1 MPVNLDELKNATNLR
16 GRAART
22 GSVFIA
28 PVDGRAHVSGERS
41 VPLLPHTI
49 PALFSQTAAKYATQ
63 DAAVFVAQDKR
74 FTWSELSDTVD
85 ALAAGFLA
93 LGLEKGDRVGIWSPN
108 RWEWLVTQFATA
120 RIGLILVN
128 INPAYRLTELEYALN
143 KVSCKAL
150 VTAAQFK
157 SSDYL
162 GMIETLA
169 PELATTTPGKLKASK
184 LPSLKIVIRMG
195 EENSPGMFNFGDV
208 LAMAGRDEHDS
219 LDRISEGLK
228 ASDAIN
234 IQFTSGTTGAP
245 KGATLTHTNIVNN
258 GHFVTSAIK
267 LTVDDRLCIPV
278 PLYHCF
284 GMSMGTMGCVS
295 KGATMVF
302 PGEGFD
308 PGATLTAV
316 AQERCTGLYGVPTM
330 FVAILDHAD
339 FQSFD
344 LSSLRTGIMA
354 GSPCPIEVMKK
365 VVSLMHM
372 AEVTIAYGMTETSPV
387 SFQSGVD
394 DPLEK
399 RVSTVGRI
407 HPHVEVKAV
416 DADGATVAVGE
427 PGELCTRGY
436 SVMKG
441 YWEDEAKTR
450 EAIDTDGWMHT
461 GDLATIDAE
470 GYCNIVG
477 RVKDMVIRG
486 GENVYP
492 REVEEFLYRHPKV
505 KEVQVF
511 GIPDPKY
518 GEELCAWIV
527 LKPGQITTEQ
537 EIKAFCAGQ
546 IAHYKIPSYVRFR
559 TELPMTVTGKPQKFL
574 MRNAMVEEL
583 GLVTQ
588 KTA

>member
-1 MPVNLDELKNATNLR
+1 MAIKLDELMNATNLR
-16 GRAART
+16 KTRN
-22 GSVFIA
+22 SFVA
-28 PVDGRAHVSGERS
+28 PVGGKAHVSGDRS
-41 VPLLPHTI
+41 VPLLDKTI
-49 PALFSQTAAKYATQ
+49 PELFSDTVSRYATL
-63 DAAVFVAQDKR
+63 DAAVFVGQDKR
-74 FTWSELSDTVD
+74 FTWSELSDAVD

-157 SSDYL
+157 TSDYL

-169 PELATTTPGKLKASK
+169 PEIAKAEPGKLKAKK
-184 LPSLKIVIRMG
+184 LPALETVIRMG
-195 EENSPGMFNFGDV
+195 DDNSPGMFNFGDV

-228 ASDAIN
+228 PGEAIN

-245 KGATLTHTNIVNN
+245 KGATLTHSNIVNN
-258 GHFVTSAIK
+258 GNFVTSAIK
-267 LTVDDRLCIPV
+267 LTTEDRLCIPV

-308 PGATLTAV
+308 AGSTLKAV

-330 FVAILDHAD
+330 FVAMLDHAD
-339 FQSFD
+339 FSSFD
-344 LSSLRTGIMA
+344 LSSPRTGIMA

-372 AEVTIAYGMTETSPV
+372 SQVTIAYGMTETSPV
-387 SFQSGVD
+387 SFQSSVD

-407 HPHVEVKAV
+407 HPHVEVKAI
-416 DADGATVAVGE
+416 DADGGTVAVGE

-441 YWEDEAKTR
+441 YWDDAEKTR
-450 EAIDTDGWMHT
+450 EAIDVDGWMHT

-511 GIPDPKY
+511 GIPDDKY

-527 LKPGQITTEQ
+527 LKPGQIATAE

-546 IAHYKIPSYVRFR
+546 IAHYKVPRYIRFR
-559 TELPMTVTGKPQKFL
+559 AELPMTVTGKPQKFL
-574 MRNAMVEEL
+574 MREAMVEEL
-583 GLVTQ
+583 GLVAQ

>member
-1 MPVNLDELKNATNLR
+1 MAIKLDELMNASNLR
-16 GRAART
+16 ARGAGGT
-22 GSVFIA
+22 FIA
-28 PVDGRAHVSGERS
+28 PADGKAHVSGDRS
-41 VPLLPHTI
+41 VPLLDKTI
-49 PALFSQTAAKYATQ
+49 PELFSDTVSKYATL
-63 DAAVFVAQDKR
+63 DAAVFVGQDKR
-74 FTWSELSDTVD
+74 FTWSELSDAVD

-143 KVSCKAL
+143 KVGCKAL

-157 SSDYL
+157 TSDYL

-169 PELATTTPGKLKASK
+169 PEIARAEPGKLKAKK
-184 LPSLKIVIRMG
+184 LPTLKIIIRMG
-195 EENSPGMFNFGDV
+195 DDNSPGMFNFSDV
-208 LAMAGRDEHDS
+208 LATAARDDYDK
-219 LDRISEGLK
+219 LDRITESLK
-228 ASDAIN
+228 PVDAIN

-245 KGATLTHTNIVNN
+245 KGATLTHANIVNN
-258 GHFVTSAIK
+258 GNFVTSAIK

-308 PGATLTAV
+308 AGATLKAV

-330 FVAILDHAD
+330 FVAMLDHAD
-339 FQSFD
+339 FASFD
-344 LSSLRTGIMA
+344 LTSLRTGIMA

-372 AEVTIAYGMTETSPV
+372 SQVTIAYGMTETSPV
-387 SFQSGVD
+387 SFQSSVD

-407 HPHVEVKAV
+407 HPHVEVKAIG
-416 DADGATVAVGE
+416 ADGATVAVGE

-441 YWEDEAKTR
+441 YWDDAEKTR
-450 EAIDTDGWMHT
+450 EAIDADGWMHT

-511 GIPDPKY
+511 GIPDDKY

-527 LKPGQITTEQ
+527 LKPGQIATAE

-546 IAHYKIPSYVRFR
+546 IAHYKVPRHIRFR

-574 MRNAMVEEL
+574 MREAMVEEM
-583 GLVTQ
+583 GLVAQ

>member
-1 MPVNLDELKNATNLR
+1 MAIKLDELMNATNLR
-16 GRAART
+16 KTRN
-22 GSVFIA
+22 SFVA
-28 PVDGRAHVSGERS
+28 PLGGKAHVSGDRS
-41 VPLLPHTI
+41 VPLLDKTI
-49 PALFSQTAAKYATQ
+49 PELFSDTVSRYATL
-63 DAAVFVAQDKR
+63 DAAVFVGQDKR
-74 FTWSELSDTVD
+74 FTWSELSDAVD

-143 KVSCKAL
+143 KVGCKAL

-157 SSDYL
+157 TSDYL

-169 PELATTTPGKLKASK
+169 PEIAKAEPGKLKAKK
-184 LPSLKIVIRMG
+184 LPALEIVIRMG
-195 EENSPGMFNFGDV
+195 DDNSPGMFNFGDV

-228 ASDAIN
+228 PGEAIN

-245 KGATLTHTNIVNN
+245 KGATLTHSNIVNN
-258 GHFVTSAIK
+258 GNFVTSAIK
-267 LTVDDRLCIPV
+267 LTAEDRLCIPV

-308 PGATLTAV
+308 AGATLKAV

-330 FVAILDHAD
+330 FVAMLDHAD
-339 FQSFD
+339 FSSFD

-372 AEVTIAYGMTETSPV
+372 NQVTIAYGMTETSPV
-387 SFQSGVD
+387 SFQSSVD

-407 HPHVEVKAV
+407 HPHVEVKAIG
-416 DADGATVAVGE
+416 ADGGTVAVGE

-441 YWEDEAKTR
+441 YWDDAEKTR
-450 EAIDTDGWMHT
+450 EAIDVDGWMHT

-492 REVEEFLYRHPKV
+492 REVEEFLYRHPKI

-511 GIPDPKY
+511 GIPDDKY

-527 LKPGQITTEQ
+527 LKPDQIATAE

-546 IAHYKIPSYVRFR
+546 IAHYKVPRYIRFR

-574 MRNAMVEEL
+574 MREAMVEEL
-583 GLVTQ
+583 GLVAQ

>member
-1 MPVNLDELKNATNLR
+1 MAINLDELKNASNLR
-16 GRAART
+16 GR
-22 GSVFIA
+22 GSHGTFIA
-28 PVDGRAHVSGERS
+28 PMDGRAHVSGDRS
-41 VPLLPHTI
+41 APLLDKTI
-49 PALFSQTAAKYATQ
+49 PELFSDTVSRYATL
-63 DAAVFVAQDKR
+63 DAAVFVGQDKR
-74 FTWSELSDTVD
+74 FTWSELSDAVD

-93 LGLEKGDRVGIWSPN
+93 LGLKKGDRVGIWSPN

-143 KVSCKAL
+143 KVGCEAL
-150 VTAAQFK
+150 VTAASFK
-157 SSDYL
+157 TSDYL

-169 PELATTTPGKLKASK
+169 PEIATAEPGRLKARK
-184 LPSLKIVIRMG
+184 LPALKIVIRMG
-195 EENSPGMFNFGDV
+195 DDNSPGMFNFGDV

-219 LDRISEGLK
+219 LDRISDSLK
-228 ASDAIN
+228 PGDAIN

-245 KGATLTHTNIVNN
+245 KGATLTHHNLVNN
-258 GHFVTSAIK
+258 GNFVTSAIR

-284 GMSMGTMGCVS
+284 GMSMGTMGCVT

-308 PGATLTAV
+308 AGATLKAV

-330 FVAILDHAD
+330 FVAMLDHAD
-339 FQSFD
+339 FSTFD

-365 VVSLMHM
+365 VMSLMHM
-372 AEVTIAYGMTETSPV
+372 AQVTIAYGMTETSPV
-387 SFQSGVD
+387 SFQCGVD

-407 HPHVEVKAV
+407 HPHVEVKV
-416 DADGATVAVGE
+416 VGADGATVAVGA

-441 YWEDEAKTR
+441 YWDDAEKTR
-450 EAIDTDGWMHT
+450 EAIDGDGWMHT

-492 REVEEFLYRHPKV
+492 REVEEFLYSHPKI

-511 GIPDPKY
+511 GIPDDKY

-546 IAHYKIPSYVRFR
+546 IAHYKVPRYIRFR

-574 MRNAMVEEL
+574 MREAMVEEL
-583 GLVTQ
+583 GLVAQ

>member
-1 MPVNLDELKNATNLR
+1 MAINLDELKNASNLR
-16 GRAART
+16 TAQR
-22 GSVFIA
+22 
-28 PVDGRAHVSGERS
+28 DGTFLKPLDGKAHVSGERA
-41 VPLLPHTI
+41 VPLLEQTI
-49 PALFSQTAAKYATQ
+49 PAIFSDTVSRYGTL
-63 DAAVFVAQDKR
+63 DAAVFVGQDKR
-74 FTWSELSDTVD
+74 FTWNELSEAVD

-143 KVSCKAL
+143 KVSCRAL

-157 SSDYL
+157 TSDYL

-169 PELATTTPGKLKASK
+169 PEVATAEPGKLKARK
-184 LPSLKIVIRMG
+184 LPALRSIIRMG
-195 EENSPGMFNFGDV
+195 EENSPGMFNFADV

-219 LDRISEGLK
+219 LDRISDGLK
-228 ASDAIN
+228 PGDAIN

-245 KGATLTHTNIVNN
+245 KGATLTHRNIVNN
-258 GHFVTSAIK
+258 GNFVTSAIR

-284 GMSMGTMGCVS
+284 GMSMATMGCVT

-308 PGATLTAV
+308 PGATLRAV
-316 AQERCTGLYGVPTM
+316 AGERCTGLYGVPTM
-330 FVAILDHAD
+330 FVGQLDHPD
-339 FQSFD
+339 FASFD

-365 VVSLMHM
+365 GVSLMHM
-372 AEVTIAYGMTETSPV
+372 SEVTIAYGMTETSPV
-387 SFQSGVD
+387 SFQSSID

-399 RVSTVGRI
+399 RVSTVGRV
-407 HPHVEVKAV
+407 HPHVEVKIV
-416 DADGATVAVGE
+416 DVAGATVPVGE

-441 YWEDEAKTR
+441 YWDDDAKTH
-450 EAIDTDGWMHT
+450 EAVDAEGWMHT

-492 REVEEFLYRHPKV
+492 REVEEFLYRHPKIR
-505 KEVQVF
+505 EVQVF
-511 GIPDPKY
+511 GIPDEKF

-527 LKPGQITTEQ
+527 LKPGQIVSEQ
-537 EIKAFCAGQ
+537 EIKAFCSGQ
-546 IAHYKIPSYVRFR
+546 IAHYKVPRYIRFR
-559 TELPMTVTGKPQKFL
+559 TELPMTVTGKPQKYL
-574 MRNAMVEEL
+574 MREAMVAEL
-583 GLVTQ
+583 GL
-588 KTA
+588 KTARTA

>member
-1 MPVNLDELKNATNLR
+1 MAIKLDELMNATNLR
-16 GRAART
+16 KTRN
-22 GSVFIA
+22 SFVA
-28 PVDGRAHVSGERS
+28 PVGGKAHVSGDRS
-41 VPLLPHTI
+41 VPLLDKTI
-49 PALFSQTAAKYATQ
+49 PELFSDTVSRYATL
-63 DAAVFVAQDKR
+63 DAAVFVGQDKR
-74 FTWSELSDTVD
+74 FTWSELSDAVD

-157 SSDYL
+157 TSDYL

-169 PELATTTPGKLKASK
+169 PEIAKVEPGKLKAKK
-184 LPSLKIVIRMG
+184 LPALEIVIRMG
-195 EENSPGMFNFGDV
+195 DDNSPGMFNFGDV

-228 ASDAIN
+228 PGEAIN

-245 KGATLTHTNIVNN
+245 KGATLTHSNIVNN
-258 GHFVTSAIK
+258 GNFVTSAIK
-267 LTVDDRLCIPV
+267 LTTEDRLCIPV

-308 PGATLTAV
+308 AGATLKAV

-330 FVAILDHAD
+330 FVAMLDHAD
-339 FQSFD
+339 FSSFD

-372 AEVTIAYGMTETSPV
+372 SQVTIAYGMTETSPV
-387 SFQSGVD
+387 SFQSSVD

-407 HPHVEVKAV
+407 HPHVEVKAIG
-416 DADGATVAVGE
+416 ADGATVAVGE

-441 YWEDEAKTR
+441 YWDDAERTR
-450 EAIDTDGWMHT
+450 EAIDADGWMHT

-492 REVEEFLYRHPKV
+492 REVEEFLYRHPKI

-511 GIPDPKY
+511 GIPDDKY

-527 LKPGQITTEQ
+527 LKPDQIATAE

-546 IAHYKIPSYVRFR
+546 IAHYKVPRYIRFR

-574 MRNAMVEEL
+574 MRAAMVEEL
-583 GLVTQ
+583 GLVAQ